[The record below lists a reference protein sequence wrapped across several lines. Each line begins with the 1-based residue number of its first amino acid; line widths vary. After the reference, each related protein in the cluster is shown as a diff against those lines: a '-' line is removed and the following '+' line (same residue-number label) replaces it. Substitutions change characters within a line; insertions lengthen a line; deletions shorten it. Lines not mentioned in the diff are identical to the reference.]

1 MTITLPKDVSKII
14 SALEDH
20 GYEAFAVGGCVRDVL
35 LGREPEDWDI
45 TTSAKPEEVKA
56 IYSRTIDT
64 GIEHGTVKV
73 MLGKNGY
80 EVTTYR
86 IDGKYSDNRH
96 PDRVEFTAS
105 LEEDLKRR
113 DFTINA
119 MAYNDSRG
127 LIDLFGGMDDLKA
140 KIIRCVGDPRER
152 FKEDALRMFRAVRF
166 SAQLGFDIEDKTA
179 DAVMDLHDNLKTIS
193 VERIQTELVKLI
205 TSDNPRKIVDCY
217 HLGITAAVLP
227 EFDAMMLTPQHHI
240 HHIYNV
246 GEHTVKVMEN
256 VAPTK
261 VMRLTALLHDISKPE
276 TITRDEKGDTHFKGH
291 PELGAEKAGE
301 ILRRLKFDNDTIH
314 KVKTLIKWHDVR
326 PEAETVNIR
335 KILNKIGEELFPMLL
350 DIKYGDIM
358 GQSDY
363 MREEKLEVLEE
374 YKRCFEEIISRKQC
388 FTIKDLAVDGHDLM
402 ELGIPAG
409 VEIGKKLNGL
419 LSIVLEDPEKNKKEV
434 LLSYVKKDMN

>member
-1 MTITLPKDVSKII
+1 MRITLPRDVSKII

-20 GYEAFAVGGCVRDVL
+20 GFEAFAVGGCVRDVI

-45 TTSAKPEEVKA
+45 TTSAKPEEIKA

-73 MLGKNGY
+73 MLGREGY

-96 PDRVEFTAS
+96 PDKVEFTAS

-119 MAYNDSRG
+119 MAYNESRG
-127 LIDLFGGMDDLKA
+127 LVDMFGGMEDLQG
-140 KIIRCVGDPRER
+140 KIIRCVGDPKER
-152 FKEDALRMFRAVRF
+152 FEEDALRMFRAVRF
-166 SAQLGFDIEDKTA
+166 SAQLGFDIEEGTA
-179 DAVMDLHDNLKTIS
+179 DAIMDLHDNLKTIS
-193 VERIQTELVKLI
+193 AERIQTELVKLI
-205 TSDNPRKIVDCY
+205 VSDHPERIRDCY

-246 GEHTVKVMEN
+246 GEHTIKVMEN

-261 VMRLTALLHDISKPE
+261 VMRLTALLHDIAKPE
-276 TITRDEKGDTHFKGH
+276 TITRDEAGDTHFKGH
-291 PELGAEKAGE
+291 PLKGAEKAKSV
-301 ILRRLKFDNDTIH
+301 LRRLKFDNDTIH
-314 KVKTLIKWHDVR
+314 KVETLIKWHDDR
-326 PEAETVNIR
+326 PPAKDVNIR
-335 KILNKIGEELFPMLL
+335 KILNRIGEELFPMLL

-358 GQSDY
+358 GQSEY
-363 MREEKLEVLEE
+363 MRAEKLSALEE
-374 YKRCFEEIISRKQC
+374 YRKCFNRIIDRKQC

-402 ELGIPAG
+402 DIGIPAG
-409 VEIGKKLNGL
+409 VELGKKLSKL
-419 LSIVLEDPEKNKKEV
+419 LDIVLEDPEKNEKDI
-434 LLSYVKKDMN
+434 LLSYIKKELQ

>member
-1 MTITLPKDVSKII
+1 MKITLPANVSKII
-14 SALEDH
+14 SALEDR
-20 GYEAFAVGGCVRDVL
+20 GFEAFAVGGCVRDVI
-35 LGREPEDWDI
+35 LGRDPEDWDI
-45 TTSAKPEEVKA
+45 TTSAKPEEIKA

-73 MLGKNGY
+73 MLGREGY

-96 PDRVEFTAS
+96 PDKVEFTAS

-119 MAYNDSRG
+119 MAYNESRG
-127 LIDLFGGMDDLKA
+127 LVDMFGGMEDLQA
-140 KIIRCVGDPRER
+140 KIIRCVGDPKER

-166 SAQLGFDIEDKTA
+166 SAQLDFDIEEGTS
-179 DAVMDLHDNLKTIS
+179 DAIMDLHDNLKTIS
-193 VERIQTELVKLI
+193 AERIQTELVKLI
-205 TSDNPRKIVDCY
+205 VSDHPERIRDCY

-246 GEHTVKVMEN
+246 GEHTIKFMEN

-261 VMRLTALLHDISKPE
+261 VMRLTALLHDIAKPE
-276 TITRDEKGDTHFKGH
+276 TMTRDEAGDTHFKGH
-291 PELGAEKAGE
+291 PVKGAEKAVGV
-301 ILRRLKFDNDTIH
+301 LRRLKFDNDTIH
-314 KVKTLIKWHDVR
+314 KVETLIKWHDVR
-326 PEAETVNIR
+326 PPARDMNIR
-335 KILNKIGEELFPMLL
+335 KILNRVGEELFPMLL

-358 GQSDY
+358 GQSEY
-363 MREEKLEVLEE
+363 MRAEKLYALEE
-374 YKRCFEEIISRKQC
+374 YRKCFDRIIDQKQC

-402 ELGIPAG
+402 DLGIPAG
-409 VEIGKKLNGL
+409 VDLGKKLSKL
-419 LSIVLEDPEKNKKEV
+419 LDIVMEDPDKNEKDI
-434 LLSYVKKDMN
+434 LLSYIKKELN